1 MKMFLI
7 YSLKDKTKFIVLKSA
22 VFISIVLMGYL
33 AFNKLEL
40 ELPSLTSKIEL
51 GFGLIGIAF
60 VVLLGFL
67 NRLKHLFKF
76 KSVGFIVIAFILY
89 FLRMVIDSLS
99 LSFALVAIP
108 LLIDD
113 LVIDNYFKYINMTR
127 YFEHYKFIGAHHEW
141 KVREYTRK

>member
-1 MKMFLI
+1 MKMFLV
-7 YSLKDKTKFIVLKSA
+7 YSGKDKAKFVILKLFI
-22 VFISIVLMGYL
+22 FISIILMGYL

-40 ELPSLTSKIEL
+40 ELPTLSSKLEL
-51 GFGLIGIAF
+51 GFGILGIGF
-60 VVLLGFL
+60 VVLLAFL

-99 LSFALVAIP
+99 LSFALVSIP

-113 LVIDNYFKYINMTR
+113 LIIDNYFKYVNMTK
-127 YFEHYKFIGAHHEW
+127 YFDYYKFVGAHNE
-141 KVREYTRK
+141 

>member
-1 MKMFLI
+1 MKMFLV
-7 YSLKDKTKFIVLKSA
+7 YNGKDKAKFVILKLFI
-22 VFISIVLMGYL
+22 FISIILMGYL

-40 ELPSLTSKIEL
+40 ELPTLSSKLEL
-51 GFGLIGIAF
+51 GFGILGIVF
-60 VVLLGFL
+60 VILLAFL

-76 KSVGFIVIAFILY
+76 KSIGFIVIAFILY

-113 LVIDNYFKYINMTR
+113 LIIDNYFKYLNMTK
-127 YFEHYKFIGAHHEW
+127 YFEHYKFVGAHNE
-141 KVREYTRK
+141 

>member
-22 VFISIVLMGYL
+22 VFISIVLMGFL

-40 ELPSLTSKIEL
+40 ELPTLSSKLEL
-51 GFGLIGIAF
+51 GFGIIGIGF
-60 VVLLGFL
+60 VVLLAFL

-113 LVIDNYFKYINMTR
+113 LVIDNYFKYINMTK
-127 YFEHYKFIGAHHEW
+127 YFDHYKFVGAHNE
-141 KVREYTRK
+141 

>member
-7 YSLKDKTKFIVLKSA
+7 YSGKDKAKFIILKLFI
-22 VFISIVLMGYL
+22 FISIILMGFL

-40 ELPSLTSKIEL
+40 ELPTLSSKLEL
-51 GFGLIGIAF
+51 GFGILGIGF
-60 VVLLGFL
+60 VILLAFL

-76 KSVGFIVIAFILY
+76 KLVGFIVIAFILY

-113 LVIDNYFKYINMTR
+113 LIIDNYFKYINMTK
-127 YFEHYKFIGAHHEW
+127 YFEYYKFVGAHNE
-141 KVREYTRK
+141 